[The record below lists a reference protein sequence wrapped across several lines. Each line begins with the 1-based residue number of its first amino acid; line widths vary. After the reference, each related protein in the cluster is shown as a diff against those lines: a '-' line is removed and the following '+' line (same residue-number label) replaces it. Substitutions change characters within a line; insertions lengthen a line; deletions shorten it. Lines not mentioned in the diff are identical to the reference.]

1 MNYQGNQTTAD
12 ESTQGVAI
20 RQSEVEREFTRVD
33 EITAYIDK
41 MVDELEEKLG
51 RSILAQRKEAT
62 GNSESS
68 PEPVR
73 VPLAQ
78 SLYDHGATLER
89 IRERLISMLS
99 RIEA

>member
-1 MNYQGNQTTAD
+1 MNYQGNQATAD
-12 ESTQGVAI
+12 VPGVAV

-41 MVDELEEKLG
+41 MVGELEEKLG
-51 RSILAQRKEAT
+51 RSILAQRKEAN

-89 IRERLISMLS
+89 IREHLSSMLS